1 MEITGEYLHCCSH
14 LYTGLCSPESALIL
28 SIQSRPGYGILGH
41 RPVDELTNHVPFV
54 STNTIASFPGA
65 PPPLLAWERGY

>member
-1 MEITGEYLHCCSH
+1 MEITGEYLHC

-41 RPVDELTNHVPFV
+41 KLVDELTNHY
-54 STNTIASFPGA
+54 
-65 PPPLLAWERGY
+65 LLCRLIP